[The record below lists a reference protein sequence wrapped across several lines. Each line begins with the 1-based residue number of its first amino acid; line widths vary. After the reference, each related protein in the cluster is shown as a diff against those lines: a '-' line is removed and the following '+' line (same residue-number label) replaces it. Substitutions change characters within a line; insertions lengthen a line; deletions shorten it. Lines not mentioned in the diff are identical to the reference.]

1 MDCTIGTTGFV
12 NYFSS
17 NERTQR
23 KIKEAIEK
31 HGSDITIINGEDDWN
46 CSNAFHIGYLLN
58 RFGIV
63 PLDKFHDGIS
73 GITCSGAVIRKSD
86 LQTFISKYNKIKYDL
101 MRSDISHPY
110 SRGDGE
116 IKIFIDGQ
124 FKTFFKAEID
134 RKKGL
139 IRKVVNYKE
148 LKAI

>member
-1 MDCTIGTTGFV
+1 MDCTIGNTGFV
-12 NYFSS
+12 NYFPS

-31 HGSDITIINGEDDWN
+31 HGTDIAIINGEDDWN
-46 CSNAFHIGYLLN
+46 CSDAFHIGYLLN
-58 RFGIV
+58 RFGII

-101 MRSDISHPY
+101 MRERPHN
-110 SRGDGE
+110 RGDGE
-116 IKIFIDGQ
+116 IKIFTDGQ

-139 IRKVVNYKE
+139 IRKIVNYKE
-148 LKAI
+148 LKAV

>member
-12 NYFSS
+12 NYFPSS
-17 NERTQR
+17 ERTQR

-31 HGSDITIINGEDDWN
+31 HGLDIAIINGEDDWN
-46 CSNAFHIGYLLN
+46 CSDAFHIGYLLN
-58 RFGIV
+58 RFGIA

-86 LQTFISKYNKIKYDL
+86 LQTFISRYNKIKYDL
-101 MRSDISHPY
+101 MRERQH

-116 IKIFIDGQ
+116 IKIFTDGQ
-124 FKTFFKAEID
+124 YRIFFKAEID

-148 LKAI
+148 VKAV